1 MRKAHNQMIGN
12 KINLWHNYYRSKMK
26 VKEKYEELKNQHQ
39 EEILLLKVGSF
50 YVTFGLDAITM
61 NYLFSYQINNEKLG
75 FPVTALAKVTTN
87 LRDKNISFYILEGE
101 EVTSYMS
108 DDNLY
113 KDISTIAQKSYYSK
127 FSNELLIERIKIL
140 ISNSSENYNKIKEFV
155 DGL

>member
-1 MRKAHNQMIGN
+1 
-12 KINLWHNYYRSKMK
+12 
-26 VKEKYEELKNQHQ
+26 
-39 EEILLLKVGSF
+39 
-50 YVTFGLDAITM
+50 M

-127 FSNELLIERIKIL
+127 CSNELLIERIKIL

>member
-61 NYLFSYQINNEKLG
+61 NYLFSY
-75 FPVTALAKVTTN
+75 
-87 LRDKNISFYILEGE
+87 
-101 EVTSYMS
+101 
-108 DDNLY
+108 
-113 KDISTIAQKSYYSK
+113 
-127 FSNELLIERIKIL
+127 
-140 ISNSSENYNKIKEFV
+140 
-155 DGL
+155 